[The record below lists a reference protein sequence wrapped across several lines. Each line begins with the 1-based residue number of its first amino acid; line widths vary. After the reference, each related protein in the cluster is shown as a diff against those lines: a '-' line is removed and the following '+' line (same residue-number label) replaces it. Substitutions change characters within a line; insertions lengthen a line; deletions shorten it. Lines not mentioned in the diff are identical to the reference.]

1 MNLFK
6 KRPLMSV
13 CVCWEEVMR
22 GGGGGAVVDK
32 VVNLFY
38 RPFYI

>member
-22 GGGGGAVVDK
+22 GGGGEVVDK